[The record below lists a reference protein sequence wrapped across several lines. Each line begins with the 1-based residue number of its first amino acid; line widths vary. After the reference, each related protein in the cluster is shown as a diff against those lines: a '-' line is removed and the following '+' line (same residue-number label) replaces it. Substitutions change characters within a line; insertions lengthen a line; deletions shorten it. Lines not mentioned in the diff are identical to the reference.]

1 MVKKTGVSTSAR
13 RTLLVLIALKGHTMT
28 GLSNGELAKALNV
41 SPANIS
47 RDLATLVESGLVIQ
61 LDNGRYAHS
70 VQMLQIATAHAEHMS
85 RLQARMNET
94 NQRILAGSR

>member
-1 MVKKTGVSTSAR
+1 MGKTSGTSSSAL
-13 RTLLVLIALKGHTMT
+13 RTLRVLIALKGHTHT

-47 RDLATLVESGLVIQ
+47 RDLSSLVEVGLAIK
-61 LDNGRYAHS
+61 LDNGRFAHS
-70 VQMLQIATAHAEHMS
+70 VQMLQIATAHAEHVA
-85 RLQARMNET
+85 RLQARMDET